1 MSRMVAALTAADN
14 AVSQVATLPG
24 AAAGDRLRLLH
35 QLRARLEG
43 HISRLTQETAQQL
56 AAHRKQKDED

>member
-1 MSRMVAALTAADN
+1 MSRMIAALTAADT

-24 AAAGDRLRLLH
+24 AAPGDRLQLLH

-56 AAHRKQKDED
+56 AANKRKGDED